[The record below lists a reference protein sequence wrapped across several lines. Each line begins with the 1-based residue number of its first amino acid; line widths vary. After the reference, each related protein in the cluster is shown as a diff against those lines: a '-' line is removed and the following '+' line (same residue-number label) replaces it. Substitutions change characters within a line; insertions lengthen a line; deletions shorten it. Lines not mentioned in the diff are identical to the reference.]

1 MPTLDQWVA
10 ALSQE
15 RLVTLE
21 SSPALIADIQA
32 RQAAHDAALQAK
44 GKQPQA
50 RKPQVTS
57 APNVPALSDI
67 RVAPIH
73 LLHRLGVVTTPA
85 IPNLADIC
93 STWAQYRYLWA
104 FELPD
109 GTPGDRLRLSLP
121 ARDIDFHQKGLMS
134 DQIGVGMAALVMETL
149 FSAPDAT
156 DVDVALSDPAW
167 PIQLD
172 SASPDYI
179 FQPVDKSSQYVV
191 ECKGT
196 RCGRSNAVEQLRR
209 GLEQVPSLVFTDGRP
224 SPTALVIGTQLTPDF
239 TYVYIVDP
247 PADPPGDG
255 RSEEKPRRV
264 DSREWRISNV
274 PEFQKRVSAV
284 AASKLISYALT
295 DHASLELARSLR
307 PEYAGP
313 EPAPQPPVFRESD
326 VGTFVGS
333 IGLVRSVDAVDVQV
347 FQGVEVTLRQ
357 HYIEGESAAVAEAS
371 RALGSRLARMGRRRE
386 TGYGFEQ
393 VQSDGAIVLRSI
405 AIDGS
410 MLEFR
415 LTPR

>member
-1 MPTLDQWVA
+1 MPTLNQWVT
-10 ALSQE
+10 ALSQR

-21 SSPALIADIQA
+21 SSPALIADIQT
-32 RQAAHDAALQAK
+32 RQIAHDAVLQAK
-44 GKQPQA
+44 GKLPLA
-50 RKPQVTS
+50 RKPQVVS

-109 GTPGDRLRLSLP
+109 GTPDDRLRLSVP
-121 ARDIDFHQKGLMS
+121 ARDIDFHQKGPMS

-156 DVDVALSDPAW
+156 DVNVALDDPAW
-167 PIQLD
+167 PIELD

-224 SPTALVIGTQLTPDF
+224 SPTALVIGTQLTPDS
-239 TYVYIVDP
+239 THVYIVDP
-247 PADPPGDG
+247 PADPPGMAD
-255 RSEEKPRRV
+255 PRR
-264 DSREWRISNV
+264 SHAEWIQGNG
-274 PEFQKRVSAV
+274 EFQ
-284 AASKLISYALT
+284 
-295 DHASLELARSLR
+295 
-307 PEYAGP
+307 
-313 EPAPQPPVFRESD
+313 
-326 VGTFVGS
+326 
-333 IGLVRSVDAVDVQV
+333 
-347 FQGVEVTLRQ
+347 TLPN
-357 HYIEGESAAVAEAS
+357 S
-371 RALGSRLARMGRRRE
+371 RRGSRPWRRA
-386 TGYGFEQ
+386 
-393 VQSDGAIVLRSI
+393 S
-405 AIDGS
+405 
-410 MLEFR
+410 
-415 LTPR
+415 